1 MIILSDS
8 NRLIVSF
15 KFPPDEDI
23 SGIVVAKRIIVD
35 GSPVDVLHNGLDSD
49 DLTDFDAVEE
59 FINERLY
66 TSVDAKRDSVDCIFD
81 FMTQGMDLIGEMEYD
96 EVYSRSWYMSNH
108 YLALEY
114 KLAHP
119 NVKWTAEFSDPVLL
133 NMKGNV
139 KNYKSAILDRQE
151 YIDKINSE
159 ISSLNE
165 LQNTGF
171 TLLDNPN
178 NTFYMAEYLTFLFAD
193 RIIFTNENQRE
204 IILESHDGD
213 LREYV
218 MKKSEIIPHP
228 TLDSKYYQ
236 LKQSDIELDENDIN
250 IAYFGGFYYIL
261 RHFESLF
268 YAYESLN
275 HKHKDRIK
283 FHLFLND
290 DEFINLLIDSLEF
303 RDNIIIRKPLEYF
316 EFLNATTKFDI
327 LLVNDTVTA
336 DSFTFN
342 PYLPSK
348 ISDYKGSGRDI
359 WAIYED
365 GSTLSRLDVKYKSDT
380 SDYAQS
386 RDVLVDILK
395 DYGYDD
401 SDYSF
406 DDEYYGKRITDLN
419 KIIKAEFDA
428 KNKFKAKN
436 AKLSKQIKR
445 LKEQNRKLEE
455 ENASIMSSNSWKI
468 TKPLRSLKNRK

>member
-15 KFPPDEDI
+15 KFPPDDDI

-35 GSPVDVLHNGLDSD
+35 GSRVDVLQNGMD
-49 DLTDFDAVEE
+49 DESAYFEAVDE

-81 FMTQGMDLIGEMEYD
+81 YISQGMDLIDDRDYD
-96 EVYSRSWYMSNH
+96 EIYSRSWYMSNH

-114 KLAHP
+114 KFTHP

-139 KNYKSAILDRQE
+139 KNYKSAVLDRPE
-151 YIDKINSE
+151 YIDKVNSR
-159 ISSLNE
+159 ISHLNE
-165 LQNTGF
+165 SQNADF
-171 TLLDNPN
+171 KLLDNPN

-193 RIIFTNENQRE
+193 RIIFTNENQRD
-204 IILESHDGD
+204 IILKSHEE
-213 LREYV
+213 LRDHV
-218 MKKSEIIPHP
+218 MEKSEIIPHP

-236 LKQSDIELDENDIN
+236 LRQSDMELDENDIN

-275 HKHKDRIK
+275 HKHKDRIR

-290 DEFINLLIDSLEF
+290 DEFINILIEPLEF
-303 RDNIIIRKPLEYF
+303 KDNIIIRKPLEYF

-327 LLVNDTVTA
+327 LLVNDTVTGE
-336 DSFTFN
+336 SFEFN

-365 GSTLSRLDVKYKSDT
+365 KSTLSRLDVRYKSDL
-380 SDYAQS
+380 SDYSQS

-401 SDYSF
+401 ADYSF
-406 DDEYYGKRITDLN
+406 DDEYYAKRVTDLN

-428 KNKFKAKN
+428 KNKLEAKN
-436 AKLSKQIKR
+436 ARLTKQIKK
-445 LKEQNRKLEE
+445 LKEQNKRLEE
-455 ENASIMSSNSWKI
+455 ENASMQSSNSWKI

>member
-15 KFPPDEDI
+15 KFPPDDDI

-35 GSPVDVLHNGLDSD
+35 GSQVDVLQNGLDDESAY
-49 DLTDFDAVEE
+49 FEAVDE

-81 FMTQGMDLIGEMEYD
+81 YIAQGMDLIGKREYG
-96 EVYSRSWYMSNH
+96 EIYSRSWYMSNH

-114 KLAHP
+114 KFAHP

-139 KNYKSAILDRQE
+139 KNYKSAVLDREE
-151 YIDKINSE
+151 YINRVNSR
-159 ISSLNE
+159 ISDLNE
-165 LQNTGF
+165 SQNSNF
-171 TLLDNPN
+171 KLLDNPN

-193 RIIFTNENQRE
+193 KIIFTNENQRD
-204 IILESHDGD
+204 IILKSHEE
-213 LREYV
+213 LRELV
-218 MKKSEIIPHP
+218 MEKSEIILHP
-228 TLDSKYYQ
+228 TLDSQYYE
-236 LKQSDIELDENDIN
+236 LKQSDIELNENDIN

-290 DEFINLLIDSLEF
+290 DEFINILIEPLQF
-303 RDNIIIRKPLEYF
+303 KDNIIIRKPLEYL

-336 DSFTFN
+336 DSFDLN

-348 ISDYKGSGRDI
+348 LSDYKGSGRDI

-365 GSTLSRLDVKYKSDT
+365 KSTLSKLDVKYKSDT
-380 SDYAQS
+380 FDYSQS
-386 RDVLVDILK
+386 RDVLVNILN
-395 DYGYDD
+395 DYGYID
-401 SDYSF
+401 SDYGF
-406 DDEYYGKRITDLN
+406 DDKYYGKRISSLN

-428 KNKFKAKN
+428 KNKFKVKN
-436 AKLSKQIKR
+436 TKLRKQIKK
-445 LKEQNRKLEE
+445 LKEENKRLEE
-455 ENASIMSSNSWKI
+455 ENKSIKSSNSWKI